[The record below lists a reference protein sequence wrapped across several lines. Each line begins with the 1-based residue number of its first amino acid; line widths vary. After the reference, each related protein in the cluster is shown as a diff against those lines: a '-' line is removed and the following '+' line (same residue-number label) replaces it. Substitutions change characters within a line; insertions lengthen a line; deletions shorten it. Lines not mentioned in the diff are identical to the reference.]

1 MSPIESFKELFGS
14 INMLTV
20 CLWITGLIL
29 FCIEFFQPMHGVAYS
44 LGSGLLA
51 AAFVS
56 RMIYGS
62 AGEAFVF
69 VFITCVLLFCVHI
82 VSMATQKREWLK
94 VARIERAGARRRR
107 YNALID
113 SVGIANTPI
122 DLTGNATINDVNLVV
137 YSETPIKQGERVR
150 ISEITPDKI
159 IVERATDADGTAESI

>member
-1 MSPIESFKELFGS
+1 MSPTESFKELFGS

-20 CLWITGLIL
+20 CLWITGFIL

-44 LGSGLLA
+44 LGLGLLG
-51 AAFVS
+51 AAFIS

-62 AGEAFVF
+62 AGEAFMF
-69 VFITCVLLFCVHI
+69 VMLTCVLLFCVHV
-82 VSMATQKREWLK
+82 VSIATQKRDWLK

-113 SVGIANTPI
+113 SVGVANTPI
-122 DLTGNATINDVNLVV
+122 DLTGNATINDINLVV

-150 ISEITPDKI
+150 ITGITPDKI
-159 IVERATDADGTAESI
+159 IVERVAQADSEA

>member
-1 MSPIESFKELFGS
+1 MSPTESFKELFGS

-20 CLWITGLIL
+20 CLWITGFIL

-44 LGSGLLA
+44 LGLGLLG
-51 AAFVS
+51 AAFTS

-62 AGEAFVF
+62 AGEAFMF
-69 VFITCVLLFCVHI
+69 VMLTCVLLFCVHI
-82 VSMATQKREWLK
+82 VSIATQKRDWLK

-113 SVGIANTPI
+113 SVGVANTPI
-122 DLTGNATINDVNLVV
+122 DLTGNATINDINLVV

-150 ISEITPDKI
+150 ITEITPDKI
-159 IVERATDADGTAESI
+159 IVERVAQADSEA